1 MTKQEFLELYGKS
14 VYQVRLEIA
23 SQMWCREPTVSP
35 DYCLTSAD
43 DFLEALLKEDVKQL
57 ERSL

>member
-14 VYQVRLEIA
+14 IYQVRLEIA
-23 SQMWCREPTVSP
+23 SQMWCREPTSP

-43 DFLEALLKEDVKQL
+43 DFVGALLKEDVKQL